1 MPISGR
7 ITHLWQA
14 QYPSCQITDLA
25 KSVFTRNSLAGSRE
39 PRWRVQLSGGSN
51 WDSGWPG
58 GARGNHAAT
67 RLGPK
72 ARCLGAHETASPE
85 LWGSI
90 ATP

>member
-39 PRWRVQLSGGSN
+39 PRWRASFPEVPIGTRDG
-51 WDSGWPG
+51 PG
-58 GARGNHAAT
+58 APVGT
-67 RLGPK
+67 
-72 ARCLGAHETASPE
+72 
-85 LWGSI
+85 
-90 ATP
+90 TPPPG

>member
-39 PRWRVQLSGGSN
+39 PRWRASFPEVPIGTRDGPGRPWGPRRHPARAQGSLP
-51 WDSGWPG
+51 WS
-58 GARGNHAAT
+58 T
-67 RLGPK
+67 RNGL
-72 ARCLGAHETASPE
+72 T
-85 LWGSI
+85 
-90 ATP
+90 